1 MTQNCSIL
9 VKIIKTA
16 LPINL
21 PVNISMESS
30 HCCKEALKSIVF
42 TTIAMKHLISAP
54 IIPWQTSQG
63 SRLCMVTYD
72 LDSNPPVL
80 KSSPT
85 LTLILPMAAVSFENL
100 ILQEKH
106 WAIK

>member
-30 HCCKEALKSIVF
+30 HCCKEALISIVF

-54 IIPWQTSQG
+54 IIFHDRLPKVQDSAWWQTAGIQT
-63 SRLCMVTYD
+63 RQF
-72 LDSNPPVL
+72 SNRA
-80 KSSPT
+80 
-85 LTLILPMAAVSFENL
+85 LP
-100 ILQEKH
+100 
-106 WAIK
+106 

>member
-54 IIPWQTSQG
+54 IIP
-63 SRLCMVTYD
+63 
-72 LDSNPPVL
+72 
-80 KSSPT
+80 
-85 LTLILPMAAVSFENL
+85 
-100 ILQEKH
+100 
-106 WAIK
+106 